1 MDIDQKRSG
10 LLGLLLGKEQVE
22 HLALVPGTGIILIT
36 DRLII
41 RMSLLSLPSPTTPI
55 KECLMLGQGNDPVLV
70 GVNPLEISSR
80 VWRQLFLLKLSILV
94 PVPLLEPVSVDR
106 KDKESGDYDKDERF
120 HWRYNRPESQW

>member
-1 MDIDQKRSG
+1 
-10 LLGLLLGKEQVE
+10 
-22 HLALVPGTGIILIT
+22 
-36 DRLII
+36 
-41 RMSLLSLPSPTTPI
+41 
-55 KECLMLGQGNDPVLV
+55 MLGQGNDPVLV
-70 GVNPLEISSR
+70 DVNPLEISSR